1 MSLDINSKDFV
12 AYLKGGSEEAFT
24 TLYNHYNLHLC
35 SYAYR
40 ILNDNGEAR
49 ETVHLTFCK
58 FWDNR
63 KGIDINES
71 LNSYL
76 YKSVYN
82 NCISLLRKKKQ
93 YAKYVELGLG
103 DLHFNRIVQ
112 NPHAELK
119 MIDSE
124 NRKIILSAINELP
137 EKCREIFIKCKI
149 NGLTY
154 PKVAEDLNISVKT
167 VETQMSIAL
176 RRLRKKL
183 DWLLI
188 LLILP

>member
-12 AYLKGGSEEAFT
+12 ASLKGGSEEVFT
-24 TLYNHYNLHLC
+24 LLYNHYNLSLC

-40 ILNDNGEAR
+40 ILNDNNDAK
-49 ETVHLTFCK
+49 ETVHITFCK
-58 FWDNR
+58 IWDNR
-63 KGIDINES
+63 KSLEINES
-71 LNSYL
+71 LNAYL

-82 NCISLLRKKKQ
+82 NCISLLRKQKQ

-119 MIDSE
+119 LIDSE

-137 EKCREIFIKCKI
+137 QRCREIFIKCKVR
-149 NGLTY
+149 GLTY
-154 PKVAEDLNISVKT
+154 PEVADDLSISVKT
-167 VETQMSIAL
+167 VESQMSIAL
-176 RRLRKKL
+176 MRLRKKL

-188 LLILP
+188 LILP